1 MKVLDFGRS
10 SVTFRIDL
18 DRRMPKTISHK
29 PPYALNNA
37 RVLLDSR
44 LRVTERSSGLVR
56 AFVLGM
62 SCKTERVAADR
73 DLWLMPNADFKPIFS
88 DTEFMH
94 MKTFARAGTLAQAW
108 PPGSG
113 EQSDRLRVPI
123 ADTFDRV
130 HLDLQEREG
139 VRLETPREIV
149 EATLAY
155 QPLVVV
161 TRIKNERYAAEIE
174 FPVKTMNANERDW
187 VYQTDTGPVLFPDLA
202 REPDDLLAGME
213 LAYIAVNAP
222 DWAEVIL
229 RTRTPVAEG
238 VEVYHYSVPLRLDGI
253 VNEFF
258 RVPATGEPQHRQ
270 VELPVAAGGQ
280 GA

>member
-1 MKVLDFGRS
+1 VKVLDFGRS

-44 LRVTERSSGLVR
+44 LRVKERASGR
-56 AFVLGM
+56 IHAFVLGM
-62 SCKTERVAADR
+62 SCKTERVGADR

-88 DTEFMH
+88 GTEFMH

-130 HLDLQEREG
+130 HLDLVEREG
-139 VRLETPREIV
+139 VRLTTAREIV
-149 EATLAY
+149 EATLGY

-161 TRIKNERYAAEIE
+161 TRIQSERYTAEME

-187 VYQTDTGPVLFPDLA
+187 VYQTDTGPVLYPDLTL
-202 REPDDLLAGME
+202 EPGDLLAGIE
-213 LAYIAVNAP
+213 LAYVAVNAP
-222 DWAEVIL
+222 DWGDVIL
-229 RTRTPVAEG
+229 RKPTPVSDG

-253 VNEFF
+253 ENEFY
-258 RVPATGEPQHRQ
+258 RVPVTGEPQHRQ

-280 GA
+280 AA